1 MQKYSDKTS
10 AAERINILGS
20 RKIPFFFLINFN
32 MDKTV
37 IFENPL
43 SSHNEILF
51 DFNGIKNH
59 KNSQA
64 PRVDITLKSFPEPF
78 ESYLQKFSNVMRHI
92 SAGDT
97 YLLNLTARTDIEI
110 NAGLS
115 DIFYNIRAKYKILF
129 NNFICFSPETFITI
143 KNHIITS
150 RPMKGTIDSSVK
162 NAESVILNDKKETA
176 EHYTITDLIR
186 NDLSKIAD
194 NVRVEK
200 FRYIDRIKTGKGDL
214 MQVCS
219 KITGILPGGFESR
232 LGDMLFSLL
241 PAGSVSGAPKKRT
254 VEIILE
260 TENYD
265 RGFYT
270 GICGYFDGENLD
282 SAVLIRFIEKTD
294 SGFVYKSGGGVTF
307 FSDAASEYREL
318 IRKIYAP
325 VS

>member
-10 AAERINILGS
+10 AAERINILGG

-32 MDKTV
+32 MDETV

-43 SSHNEILF
+43 TTHNEILF

-59 KNSQA
+59 EDSAA

-115 DIFYNIRAKYKILF
+115 DIFYNIRAKYKVLF

-143 KNHIITS
+143 KNNIITS
-150 RPMKGTIDSSVK
+150 RPMKGTIDASAK

-214 MQVCS
+214 LQVCS
-219 KITGILPGGFESR
+219 QITGILPGGFESR